1 MKTPLVTCLLLV
13 ASFSM
18 GAASD
23 VKNIP
28 MDQLLSS
35 QVGTVRNNDTTNVPY
50 ISWGGDMATLHA
62 NGDANLTKNGSIFDK
77 LGLKINLTRQD
88 IFSEQVKNF
97 MSGKSPYLRGTIGMI
112 NQASD
117 VLSKDNRT
125 KPVIIYQM
133 TWSAGGDALVVKNN
147 IRSVKDL
154 KGKTIAIQAY
164 GPHTDYL
171 IRILNDAGLS
181 LKDVNIKWTKDLT
194 ATDSS
199 PMESFYDSSI
209 DAAFVIIP
217 DALAL
222 TSGGN
227 VGNGSEDSV
236 KGAKILLSTK
246 TASRVIADVY
256 AVRSDYLKA
265 NRSKVENFV
274 RGLMRGEEALSEL
287 VKNKNSQSAQYN
299 RMIKASAKA
308 LLDSEQAIADAEGM
322 FLDAEFVGFDGN
334 VKFFSNQNNPRRMS
348 VLNSEAQKGL
358 AQLGLVVGNT
368 KIADAN
374 WDYGYL
380 KAGLSNTQESEAP
393 RFDSDQVASVV
404 NKRQQQGSLAEG
416 ELFSFEVF
424 FKPNQSSFSADLYK
438 DAFDKV
444 INLASTYAGAVIT
457 IEGHSDP
464 MGYLRK
470 KKTNVAEVVLGR
482 VKQSA
487 RNLSLGRS
495 QAVRDSVIQFAQQ
508 QSILLD
514 PSQFAIIGHG
524 IAMPNTGICGADPCA
539 PKTEQEWRSN
549 MRVVFRII
557 QIEAEEAAFN
567 PL

>member
-1 MKTPLVTCLLLV
+1 MKTPLVTFLLLV
-13 ASFSM
+13 ASFSI

-28 MDQLLSS
+28 MDQLLKS

-227 VGNGSEDSV
+227 VGTGSEDSV
-236 KGAKILLSTK
+236 KGAKILMSTK

-256 AVRSDYLKA
+256 AVRSDYLKS
-265 NRSKVENFV
+265 NRPKVENFV
-274 RGLMRGEEALSEL
+274 RGLMQGEEALSAL
-287 VKNKNSQSAQYN
+287 VKNKNSKSAQYN

-308 LLDSEQAIADAEGM
+308 LLDSEQAVADAEGM

-358 AQLGLVVGNT
+358 AQLGLVAGNT
-368 KIADAN
+368 KIADAK

-508 QSILLD
+508 QNILLD

>member
-1 MKTPLVTCLLLV
+1 MKKTLFSLL
-13 ASFSM
+13 AMAFSLSA
-18 GAASD
+18 GALNE
-23 VKNIP
+23 VKNLP

-35 QVGTVRNNDTTNVPY
+35 QVGTVRASGTINVPY
-50 ISWGGDMATLHA
+50 ISWGGDMATIHA
-62 NGDANLTKNGSIFDK
+62 NGDANLTKKNSIFDG
-77 LGLKINLTRQD
+77 LGLKLKLTRQD
-88 IFSEQVKNF
+88 VFSTQVENF

-117 VLSKDNRT
+117 ILNKDPRT

-147 IRSVKDL
+147 IRNVKDL

-194 ATDSS
+194 ATNSS
-199 PMESFYDSSI
+199 PMELFYDSTV

-227 VGNGSEDSV
+227 VGSGAEDSV

-256 AVRSDYLKA
+256 AVRSDFFNS
-265 NRSKVENFV
+265 NRSQVEKFV
-274 RGLMRGEEALSEL
+274 RGLMKGEEALANL
-287 VKNKNSQSAQYN
+287 VKNKSSQAQDYSQ
-299 RMIKASAKA
+299 MIKAAAKA

-322 FLDAEFVGFDGN
+322 YLDAEFVGFDGN
-334 VKFFSNQNNPRRMS
+334 VKFFSDNNNPRRMQ
-348 VLNSEAQKGL
+348 VLNNEAQKGL
-358 AQLGLVVGNT
+358 AQLGLVNGNT
-368 KIADAN
+368 SITSAG
-374 WDYGYL
+374 WDYGFL
-380 KAGLSNTQESEAP
+380 KTGLSNTQQAESP
-393 RFDSDQVASVV
+393 RFDRDQVASVV
-404 NKRQQQGSLAEG
+404 NRKQQQGSLAEG

-424 FKPNQSSFSADLYK
+424 FKPNQNTFSAELYK

-444 INLASTYAGAVIT
+444 INLASTYAGAIIT

-470 KKTNVAEVVLGR
+470 KKSNAAEVVLGR

-487 RNLSLGRS
+487 RNLSLGRAQS
-495 QAVRDSVIQFAQQ
+495 VRDNVIQFAQQ
-508 QSILLD
+508 SGILLD

-524 IAMPNTGICGADPCA
+524 ISMPNTGICGSNPCA

-557 QIEAEEAAFN
+557 QIEAEDSVFS

>member
-1 MKTPLVTCLLLV
+1 MKKTLFSLL
-13 ASFSM
+13 AMAFSLSA
-18 GAASD
+18 GALNE
-23 VKNIP
+23 VKNLP

-35 QVGTVRNNDTTNVPY
+35 QVGTVRASGTINVPY
-50 ISWGGDMATLHA
+50 ISWGGDMATIHA
-62 NGDANLTKNGSIFDK
+62 NGDANLTKKNSIFDG
-77 LGLKINLTRQD
+77 LGLKLKLTRQD
-88 IFSEQVKNF
+88 VFSTQVENF

-117 VLSKDNRT
+117 ILNKDPRT

-147 IRSVKDL
+147 IRNVKDL

-194 ATDSS
+194 ATNSS
-199 PMESFYDSSI
+199 PMELFYDSTV

-227 VGNGSEDSV
+227 VGSGAEDSV

-256 AVRSDYLKA
+256 AVRSDFFNS
-265 NRSKVENFV
+265 NRSQVEKFV
-274 RGLMRGEEALSEL
+274 RGLMKGEEALANL
-287 VKNKNSQSAQYN
+287 VKNKSSQAQDYSQ
-299 RMIKASAKA
+299 MIKAAAKA

-322 FLDAEFVGFDGN
+322 YLDAEFVGFDGN
-334 VKFFSNQNNPRRMS
+334 VKFFSDNNNPRRMQ
-348 VLNSEAQKGL
+348 VLNNEAQKGL
-358 AQLGLVVGNT
+358 AQLGLVNGNT
-368 KIADAN
+368 SITSAG
-374 WDYGYL
+374 WDYGFL
-380 KAGLSNTQESEAP
+380 KTGLSNTQQAESP
-393 RFDSDQVASVV
+393 RFDRDQVASVV
-404 NKRQQQGSLAEG
+404 NRKQQQGSLAEG

-424 FKPNQSSFSADLYK
+424 FKPNQNTFSAELYK

-444 INLASTYAGAVIT
+444 INLASTYAGAIIT

-470 KKTNVAEVVLGR
+470 KKSNAAEVVLGR

-487 RNLSLGRS
+487 RNLSLGRAQS
-495 QAVRDSVIQFAQQ
+495 VRDNVIQFAQQ
-508 QSILLD
+508 SGILLD

-524 IAMPNTGICGADPCA
+524 ISMPNTGICGSDPCA

-557 QIEAEEAAFN
+557 QIEAEDSVFS